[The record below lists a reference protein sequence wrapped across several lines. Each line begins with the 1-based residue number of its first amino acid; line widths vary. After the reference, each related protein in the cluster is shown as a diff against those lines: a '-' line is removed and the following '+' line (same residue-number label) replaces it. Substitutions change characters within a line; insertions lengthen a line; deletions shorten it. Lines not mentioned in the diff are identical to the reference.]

1 MIAWG
6 GTPFGAAIG
15 GWLAQVTTIRVT
27 YLIMVIG
34 VGITAVIGWRSP
46 LRDDTLVRQK
56 SPDIEAAS

>member
-1 MIAWG
+1 
-6 GTPFGAAIG
+6 
-15 GWLAQVTTIRVT
+15 VTTIRVT
-27 YLIMVIG
+27 YLIMAIG